1 MGRKRAGYIFVETVV
16 AMGVLSISVLVVQAA
31 LRQGI
36 LTRAQAQDYTT
47 ARFLLEQ
54 VAGEQALLFQQPEGS
69 GSGDF
74 DAPYDNYHF
83 EWNIEKVDIP
93 IPEAVGTL
101 PPEQREEFEKRI
113 VDHMGKLTV
122 RITWRRGGAEME
134 ALGETLLRP
143 DLFWMPEGEP

>member
-83 EWNIEKVDIP
+83 EEKMEQDDIFFP
-93 IPEAVGTL
+93 YQLIKGPATT
-101 PPEQREEFEKRI
+101 RNAI
-113 VDHMGKLTV
+113 
-122 RITWRRGGAEME
+122 A
-134 ALGETLLRP
+134 LLRILGYDP
-143 DLFWMPEGEP
+143 GIVSQAEEMAKRFLDSGEWSVS